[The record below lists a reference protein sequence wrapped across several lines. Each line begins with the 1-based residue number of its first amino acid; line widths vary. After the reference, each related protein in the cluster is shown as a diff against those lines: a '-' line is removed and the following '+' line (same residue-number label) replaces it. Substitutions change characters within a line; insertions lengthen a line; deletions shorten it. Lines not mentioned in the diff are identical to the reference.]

1 MATVVDATHFEDTR
15 KTIIERNQY
24 NNFDKNSI
32 PTDEIIEID
41 HQDKPVVS
49 KVKISN
55 LSLW

>member
-1 MATVVDATHFEDTR
+1 MATVVDATHFEDPR

-32 PTDEIIEID
+32 QTDEIIEID
-41 HQDKPVVS
+41 NQDKPVVS
-49 KVKISN
+49 KVKVSN

>member
-32 PTDEIIEID
+32 QTDEIIEID
-41 HQDKPVVS
+41 NQDKPVVS

>member
-1 MATVVDATHFEDTR
+1 MVDATHFEDAR

-32 PTDEIIEID
+32 QTDEIIEID
-41 HQDKPVVS
+41 NQDKPVVS
-49 KVKISN
+49 KMKISN